1 MVLGCLP
8 SMYLT
13 SMLARTQGQEETAL
27 KVKCF
32 KEAFN
37 WFKKNLVSWCKNQ
50 GEVPGGGSPP
60 AFGSVSV
67 EVIQETSEIFI
78 LTNIDGQ
85 ILQTI
90 SNGWPVTINGT
101 GLQLPVLKQV
111 PKEVSNWLYR
121 WCPKS
126 TWWMIHHLVKM
137 THLPHRLIWL
147 TPLWGASILAATA
160 SDKSCSSIAEALGT
174 LHGD

>member
-13 SMLARTQGQEETAL
+13 STLADPRAKKKTAL

-32 KEAFN
+32 KEAYN
-37 WFKKNLVSWCKNQ
+37 WFKMNLVSWCKNQ

-67 EVIQETSEIFI
+67 EAIQETSEIFI

-85 ILQTI
+85 IFQAI
-90 SNGWPVTINGT
+90 SNG
-101 GLQLPVLKQV
+101 
-111 PKEVSNWLYR
+111 
-121 WCPKS
+121 
-126 TWWMIHHLVKM
+126 
-137 THLPHRLIWL
+137 
-147 TPLWGASILAATA
+147 
-160 SDKSCSSIAEALGT
+160 
-174 LHGD
+174 

>member
-8 SMYLT
+8 SKYLT
-13 SMLARTQGQEETAL
+13 STLARTQGQEETAL

-67 EVIQETSEIFI
+67 EGIQETSEIFI

-90 SNGWPVTINGT
+90 ST
-101 GLQLPVLKQV
+101 G
-111 PKEVSNWLYR
+111 
-121 WCPKS
+121 
-126 TWWMIHHLVKM
+126 
-137 THLPHRLIWL
+137 
-147 TPLWGASILAATA
+147 
-160 SDKSCSSIAEALGT
+160 
-174 LHGD
+174 